1 MASANEREARRRKV
15 AELGKTGLKPG
26 EIAKKIDITP
36 QLAGRDLSWVRKN
49 NPEWLENKQDE
60 TKTLEGEANGDQQS
74 AGSTASITKPIMSN
88 ESEPI
93 TEETPAVRPK
103 LDGEQ
108 LLAPPAPPAQGTL
121 DRKPVDYTMDTM
133 LGIDG
138 NVDDRPIDEIWND
151 RSEPAKYGQRERFMD
166 MSDDEKW
173 DYMQHKVTTD
183 FILIACVAI
192 VIILILSILYA
203 MR

>member
-1 MASANEREARRRKV
+1 MASVDEREDRRKKV

-26 EIAKKIDITP
+26 EIAKELGITP

-49 NPEWLENKQDE
+49 KPEWLEEEQD
-60 TKTLEGEANGDQQS
+60 KTDPVA
-74 AGSTASITKPIMSN
+74 STEDGHPVVDDSTVVAEPSKEPVG
-88 ESEPI
+88 EPI
-93 TEETPAVRPK
+93 TDEVPVVKTVREE
-103 LDGEQ
+103 EQ
-108 LLAPPAPPAQGTL
+108 LLDPPAPPAQ
-121 DRKPVDYTMDTM
+121 DAPDKNPVDYAVHTM
-133 LGIDG
+133 LGKDK
-138 NVDDRPIDEIWND
+138 NVDDRPIDEIWDD
-151 RSEPAKYGQRERFMD
+151 RSEPAEYGPRERFMD

-192 VIILILSILYA
+192 VIILILSILYS

>member
-26 EIAKKIDITP
+26 EIAKKISITP

-49 NPEWLENKQDE
+49 NPEWLENKQNE
-60 TKTLEGEANGDQQS
+60 TKALEDKDNVNDDQQS
-74 AGSTASITKPIMSN
+74 VDSPASISKPI

-108 LLAPPAPPAQGTL
+108 LLAPPVPPVQGTI

-173 DYMQHKVTTD
+173 NYMQHKVTTD